1 MLKVDT
7 EYTKGRCEIC
17 SKLTIRT
24 LERRHRRRSGVFIV
38 IFELISHF
46 FLVFLMQTTL
56 GKQMPAGK
64 IETKSEPPKKAF
76 LVVVFTEMWG
86 TLD

>member
-1 MLKVDT
+1 
-7 EYTKGRCEIC
+7 
-17 SKLTIRT
+17 
-24 LERRHRRRSGVFIV
+24 
-38 IFELISHF
+38 
-46 FLVFLMQTTL
+46 MQTTL

-76 LVVVFTEMWG
+76 LVVVFTKMWG